1 MNKNIM
7 EKITDPDF
15 CKLLSLAEKYFDANN
30 IEGLEYHQCL
40 ALKTEQREMVYS
52 FACDSVKELVDKS
65 CDVLTNEKISAV
77 HKIVC
82 MWEGGGIDSPAYRF
96 MTTLC
101 ELNGEN
107 KNAQILLNAGNGEY
121 IIKRICDI
129 IKL

>member
-1 MNKNIM
+1 M
-7 EKITDPDF
+7 EKITDSDF
-15 CKLLSLAEKYFDANN
+15 SRMLLSAENYFDINC
-30 IEGLEYHQCL
+30 IGTFEYHQCIV
-40 ALKTEQREMVYS
+40 LKTEQGDKIYS
-52 FACDSVKELVDKS
+52 FASNSVKEMVDKS
-65 CDVLTNEKISAV
+65 CYVLTNEKISAV

-82 MWEGGGIDSPAYRF
+82 MWEGGGIDSPACRF

-121 IIKRICDI
+121 VIKRICDI

>member
-1 MNKNIM
+1 MNEK
-7 EKITDPDF
+7 EKIIDADF
-15 CKLLSLAEKYFDANN
+15 CRMLSLAKRYFDINN
-30 IEGLEYHQCL
+30 SIGKFEDHQCL
-40 ALKTEQREMVYS
+40 VLKTEQREMVYS

-65 CDVLTNEKISAV
+65 CDVLTNEKIRAV

-96 MTTLC
+96 MKALC
-101 ELNGEN
+101 ELNSEN

-121 IIKRICDI
+121 VIKRICDI